1 MKRSKITLI
10 VLFFLSALVTLAAAR
25 QSDQRFQASKSSDI
39 FHSILREL
47 NMLYV
52 DTVDLEAAV
61 NKGID
66 AMLSSLDPYTEF
78 YSEQEETDLKMM
90 TTGKYAGIGAI
101 IRQYPEKN
109 LIAIEEPYEG
119 MPAAKYGLKA
129 GDLILRV
136 DGEDMRGK
144 TNAEVSDR
152 LRGEPDTKLVITVN
166 RPGVSDSLD
175 IEVVRSVIALPAVP
189 YYGMVENRYGYI
201 MLESFTD
208 GCSKDVR
215 RAIEDLLSQGAEGL
229 ILDLRGNGGG
239 LLTEAVEMVGLFV
252 PKGTKVVETKGRAP
266 QSARTYSTNRA
277 PVLPELPLVVM
288 VDEQSASASE
298 IVSGALQD
306 LDRAVIV
313 GNRTFGKGLVQSTRP
328 LPYNGTLKL
337 TTSKYYIPSG
347 RCIQKIDYAA
357 RRNGTDDKQTADTLQ
372 TKFYTAAGRTVKSD
386 GGIYPDTVCVLD
398 TMPDILYR
406 ISTDVVLFDFINN
419 YCLKNPTIGKME
431 DFVVSDS
438 LFDEFVDF
446 IRHSNFKFESN
457 SSKALEMLKDMAEL
471 EGLADKATAEFE
483 SLAEKLQYDM
493 DKDLEVFRKDLKR
506 LMAIEITTRYYY
518 QRGGLYHSLK
528 DDKCLDLAIGIL
540 DNPEAYKNILQVLK
554 D

>member
-1 MKRSKITLI
+1 MKRNKISLI
-10 VLFFLSALVTLAAAR
+10 AVFLLSALLTLTAAR

-39 FHSILREL
+39 FHSIIREL

-66 AMLSSLDPYTEF
+66 AMLSSLDPYTEY
-78 YSEQEETDLKMM
+78 YSEQEENDLKMM

-129 GDLILRV
+129 GDLILRI

-144 TNAEVSDR
+144 TNAEVSDK
-152 LRGEPDTKLVITVN
+152 LRGEPDTKLVVTVQ

-175 IEVVRSVIALPAVP
+175 VEVVRNVIALPSVP
-189 YYGMVENRYGYI
+189 YYGMLDEGYGYI
-201 MLESFTD
+201 VLESFTE

-215 RAIEDLLSQGAEGL
+215 NAIEELLSQDVKGL
-229 ILDLRGNGGG
+229 VLDLRGNGGG
-239 LLTEAVEMVGLFV
+239 LLGEAVEIVGLFV

-266 QSARTYSTNRA
+266 QSSRTYSTQRA
-277 PVLPELPLVVM
+277 PVVPELPLVVM
-288 VDEQSASASE
+288 VDESSASASE
-298 IVSGALQD
+298 IVAGALQD

-328 LPYNGTLKL
+328 LPYNSTLKL

-347 RCIQKIDYAA
+347 RCIQKVDYAA
-357 RRNGTDDKQTADTLQ
+357 RRSGDEKKQDADTVRAE
-372 TKFYTAAGRTVKSD
+372 FYTAAGRPVKTD
-386 GGIYPDTVCVLD
+386 GGIYPDTVCKLD
-398 TMPDILYR
+398 TMPDIMYR
-406 ISTDVVLFDFINN
+406 ITTDVVLFDFINN
-419 YCLKNPTIGKME
+419 YCIDNPVIAPME
-431 DFVVSDS
+431 EFVVTDS

-446 IRHSNFKFESN
+446 VHNSDFEFESN
-457 SSKALEMLKDMAEL
+457 SSKALEVLKDMAEL
-471 EGLADKATAEFE
+471 EGLADKATNEFAALE
-483 SLAEKLQYDM
+483 QKLQYDM
-493 DKDLEVFRKDLKR
+493 DKDLDIFRDDLKR
-506 LMAIEITTRYYY
+506 LLAVEIAIRYYY
-518 QRGGLYHSLK
+518 QRGAIYHSLK
-528 DDKCLDLAIGIL
+528 GDNCLELAIDVL
-540 DNPEAYKNILQVLK
+540 NNKQLYRDILQVVK

>member
-1 MKRSKITLI
+1 MKRSRVSFII
-10 VLFFLSALVTLAAAR
+10 VFLSSALITLAATR
-25 QSDQRFQASKSSDI
+25 NQDLRFQASKSSDI

-52 DTVDLEAAV
+52 DTVDLEEAV

-109 LIAIEEPYEG
+109 MIAIEEPYEG
-119 MPAAKYGLKA
+119 MPAARYGLKA
-129 GDLILRV
+129 GDLILRI

-144 TNAEVSDR
+144 TNSEVSDR
-152 LRGEPDTKLVITVN
+152 LRGEPDTKFVITIE
-166 RPGVSDSLD
+166 RPGVSDSLE
-175 IEVVRSVIALPAVP
+175 IEIVRSVIALPTVP
-189 YYGMVENRYGYI
+189 YYGMTAGKYGYI
-201 MLESFTD
+201 LLESFTD

-215 RAIEDLLSQGAEGL
+215 KAIEELLSQDVEGL

-239 LLTEAVEMVGLFV
+239 LLTEAIEIVGLFV

-266 QSARTYSTNRA
+266 QSSRTYSTGRA
-277 PVLPELPLVVM
+277 PIVPELPLVVM

-347 RCIQKIDYAA
+347 RCIQKVDYAA
-357 RRNGTDDKQTADTLQ
+357 RRKGTDSKQGADTISD
-372 TKFYTAAGRTVKSD
+372 KFYTLSGRPVKSD
-386 GGIYPDTVCVLD
+386 GGIYPDSVCKLD

-406 ISTDVVLFDFINN
+406 LTTDVVLFDFVNKFCIEN
-419 YCLKNPTIGKME
+419 KQIAPME
-431 DFVVSDS
+431 EFEVTDA
-438 LFDEFVDF
+438 LFDEFVDYV
-446 IRHSNFKFESN
+446 HNSDFKFESN
-457 SSKALEMLKDMAEL
+457 SSKALDLLKDMAKL
-471 EGLADKATAEFE
+471 EGLADKATDEFKALE
-483 SLAEKLQYDM
+483 EKLQYNM
-493 DKDLEVFRKDLKR
+493 DKDLEVFRKDIKR
-506 LMAIEITTRYYY
+506 LLAVEIATRYYY
-518 QRGGLYHSLK
+518 QRGGIYHGLK
-528 DDKCLDLAIGIL
+528 DDICLDLAVGIL
-540 DNPEAYKNILQVLK
+540 DNQEQYNNILKVVK

>member
-1 MKRSKITLI
+1 MKRSKISLI
-10 VLFFLSALVTLAAAR
+10 VVLLLSALVTLTAAK

-52 DTVDLEAAV
+52 DTVDLEKAV

-129 GDLILRV
+129 GDLILRI
-136 DGEDMRGK
+136 DGEDMHGK
-144 TNAEVSDR
+144 TNAEVSDK
-152 LRGEPDTKLVITVN
+152 LRGEPDTKLQITVR
-166 RPGVSDSLD
+166 RPGIADSIN
-175 IEVVRSVIALPAVP
+175 IEVVRSVIALPSVP
-189 YYGMVENRYGYI
+189 YYGMIDKYGYI
-201 MLESFTD
+201 LLESFTD
-208 GCSKDVR
+208 GCAKDVR
-215 RAIEDLLSQGAEGL
+215 RAIEELLSKDAKGL

-239 LLTEAVEMVGLFV
+239 LLTEAVEIVGLFV

-266 QSARTYSTNRA
+266 QSSRTYSTNRS

-328 LPYNGTLKL
+328 LPYNSTLKL

-347 RCIQKIDYAA
+347 RCIQKVDYAA
-357 RRNGTDDKQTADTLQ
+357 RRNGSDKKQDADTLQ
-372 TKFYTAAGRTVKSD
+372 TQFYTASGRPVKAD
-386 GGIYPDTVCVLD
+386 GGIYPDTVCKLD
-398 TMPDILYR
+398 TMPDIMYR
-406 ISTDVVLFDFINN
+406 ITTDVVLFDFINN
-419 YCLKNPTIGKME
+419 FCVQNPSIAPME
-431 DFVVSDS
+431 EFEVSDS

-446 IRHSNFKFESN
+446 IHHSDFKFESN
-457 SSKALEMLKDMAEL
+457 SSKALKMLEDMARL
-471 EGLADKATAEFE
+471 EGLADKATDEFS
-483 SLAEKLQYDM
+483 SLAQKLQYNLNQ
-493 DKDLEVFRKDLKR
+493 DLEVFRKELKH
-506 LMAIEITTRYYY
+506 LLAVEIATRYYY
-518 QRGGLYHSLK
+518 QRGGIYHSLQ
-528 DDKCLDLAIGIL
+528 DDKCLNLAITVLDAPTVYNGIL
-540 DNPEAYKNILQVLK
+540 QGIK

>member
-1 MKRSKITLI
+1 MKRSRVSFII
-10 VLFFLSALVTLAAAR
+10 VFLSSALITLAATR
-25 QSDQRFQASKSSDI
+25 NQDLRFQASKSSDI

-52 DTVDLEAAV
+52 DTVDLEEAV

-109 LIAIEEPYEG
+109 MIAIEEPYEG
-119 MPAAKYGLKA
+119 MPAARYGLKA
-129 GDLILRV
+129 GDLILRI

-144 TNAEVSDR
+144 TNSEVSDR
-152 LRGEPDTKLVITVN
+152 LRGEPDTKFVITIE
-166 RPGVSDSLD
+166 RPGVSDSLE
-175 IEVVRSVIALPAVP
+175 IEIVRSVIALPAVP
-189 YYGMVENRYGYI
+189 YYGMTAGKYGYI
-201 MLESFTD
+201 LLESFTD

-215 RAIEDLLSQGAEGL
+215 KAIEELLSQDAEGL

-239 LLTEAVEMVGLFV
+239 LLTEAIEIVGLFV

-266 QSARTYSTNRA
+266 QSSRTYSTGRA
-277 PVLPELPLVVM
+277 PIVPELPLVVM

-347 RCIQKIDYAA
+347 RCIQKVDYAA
-357 RRNGTDDKQTADTLQ
+357 RRKGTDSKQGADTISD
-372 TKFYTAAGRTVKSD
+372 KFYTLSGRPVKSD
-386 GGIYPDTVCVLD
+386 GGIYPDSVCKLD

-406 ISTDVVLFDFINN
+406 LTTDVVLFDFVNKFCIEN
-419 YCLKNPTIGKME
+419 KQIAPME
-431 DFVVSDS
+431 EFEVTDA
-438 LFDEFVDF
+438 LFDEFVDYV
-446 IRHSNFKFESN
+446 HNSDFKFESN
-457 SSKALEMLKDMAEL
+457 SSKALDLLKDMAKL
-471 EGLADKATAEFE
+471 EGLADKATDEFKALE
-483 SLAEKLQYDM
+483 EKLQYNI
-493 DKDLEVFRKDLKR
+493 DKDLEVFRKDIKR
-506 LMAIEITTRYYY
+506 LLAVEIATRYYY
-518 QRGGLYHSLK
+518 QRGGIYHGLK
-528 DDKCLDLAIGIL
+528 DDICLDLAVGIL
-540 DNPEAYKNILQVLK
+540 NNQEQYNNILKVVK

>member
-1 MKRSKITLI
+1 MKRSRITVII
-10 VLFFLSALVTLAAAR
+10 VFLLSALITWAATK
-25 QSDQRFQASKSSDI
+25 QQDLRFQASKSSDI
-39 FHSILREL
+39 FHSILRDL
-47 NMLYV
+47 SMLYV
-52 DTVDLEAAV
+52 DTINLEDAV

-119 MPAAKYGLKA
+119 MPAARYGLKA
-129 GDLILRV
+129 GDLILRI

-144 TNAEVSDR
+144 TNAEVSDK
-152 LRGEPDTKLVITVN
+152 LRGEPDTKLVVTVS

-175 IEVVRSVIALPAVP
+175 VELVRSVIALPAVP
-189 YYGMVENRYGYI
+189 YFGMTAGKYGYI
-201 MLESFTD
+201 ILESFTD

-215 RAIEDLLSQGAEGL
+215 KAIEELLSQGAEGL

-239 LLTEAVEMVGLFV
+239 LMTEAIDIVGLFV

-266 QSARTYSTNRA
+266 QSSRTYSTGRA
-277 PVLPELPLVVM
+277 PVVPELPLVVM

-347 RCIQKIDYAA
+347 RCIQKVDYAA
-357 RRNGTDDKQTADTLQ
+357 RRNGTDSKQGADTISD
-372 TKFYTAAGRTVKSD
+372 KFYTASRRPVKAD
-386 GGIYPDTVCVLD
+386 GGIYPDSVCKLD

-406 ISTDVVLFDFINN
+406 LTTDVVLFDFVNK
-419 YCLKNPTIGKME
+419 YCIENKQIAPME
-431 DFVVSDS
+431 EFEVTDA
-438 LFDEFVDF
+438 LFDEFVDYV
-446 IRHSNFKFESN
+446 HKSDFKFESN
-457 SSKALEMLKDMAEL
+457 SSKALDLLKDMAKL
-471 EGLADKATAEFE
+471 EGLADKAADEFKALE
-483 SLAEKLQYDM
+483 QKLQYDM
-493 DKDLEVFRKDLKR
+493 NKDLEVFREDLKR
-506 LMAIEITTRYYY
+506 LLAVEIATRYYY
-518 QRGGLYHSLK
+518 QRGGIYHSLK
-528 DDKCLDLAIGIL
+528 DDNCLSIATYML
-540 DNPEAYKNILQVLK
+540 DNQDVYNKILKVVK

>member
-1 MKRSKITLI
+1 
-10 VLFFLSALVTLAAAR
+10 
-25 QSDQRFQASKSSDI
+25 
-39 FHSILREL
+39 
-47 NMLYV
+47 MLYV
-52 DTVDLEAAV
+52 DTVDLEEAV

-109 LIAIEEPYEG
+109 MIAIEEPYEG
-119 MPAAKYGLKA
+119 MPAARYGLKA
-129 GDLILRV
+129 GDLILRI

-144 TNAEVSDR
+144 TNSEVSDR
-152 LRGEPDTKLVITVN
+152 LRGEPDTKFVITIE
-166 RPGVSDSLD
+166 RPGVSDSLE
-175 IEVVRSVIALPAVP
+175 IEIVRSVIALPAVP
-189 YYGMVENRYGYI
+189 YYGMTAGKYGYI
-201 MLESFTD
+201 LLESFTD

-215 RAIEDLLSQGAEGL
+215 KAIEELLSQDAEGL

-239 LLTEAVEMVGLFV
+239 LLTEAIEIVGLFV

-266 QSARTYSTNRA
+266 QSSRTYSTGRA
-277 PVLPELPLVVM
+277 PIVPELPLVVM

-347 RCIQKIDYAA
+347 RCIQKVDYAA
-357 RRNGTDDKQTADTLQ
+357 RRKGTDSKQGADTISD
-372 TKFYTAAGRTVKSD
+372 KFYTLSGRPVKSD
-386 GGIYPDTVCVLD
+386 GGIYPDSVCKLD

-406 ISTDVVLFDFINN
+406 LTTDVVLFDFVNKFCIEN
-419 YCLKNPTIGKME
+419 KQIAPME
-431 DFVVSDS
+431 EFEVTDA
-438 LFDEFVDF
+438 LFDEFVDYV
-446 IRHSNFKFESN
+446 HNSDFKFESN
-457 SSKALEMLKDMAEL
+457 SSKALDLLKDMAKL
-471 EGLADKATAEFE
+471 EGLADKATDEFKALE
-483 SLAEKLQYDM
+483 EKLQYNI
-493 DKDLEVFRKDLKR
+493 DKDLEVFRKDIKR
-506 LMAIEITTRYYY
+506 LLAVEIATRYYY
-518 QRGGLYHSLK
+518 QRGGIYHGLK
-528 DDKCLDLAIGIL
+528 DDICLDLAVGIL
-540 DNPEAYKNILQVLK
+540 NNQEQYNNILKVVK

>member
-215 RAIEDLLSQGAEGL
+215 KAIEDLRSQGAEGL

-239 LLTEAVEMVGLFV
+239 LLTEAVEIVGLFV

-266 QSARTYSTNRA
+266 QSARTYSTNRT
-277 PVLPELPLVVM
+277 PILPELPLVVM

-328 LPYNGTLKL
+328 LPYNSTLKL

-347 RCIQKIDYAA
+347 RCIQKVDYAA
-357 RRNGTDDKQTADTLQ
+357 RRNGTNSKQTADSLQ
-372 TKFYTAAGRTVKSD
+372 TKFYTAAGRAVKSD

-419 YCLKNPTIGKME
+419 YCLKNPAIGKME
-431 DFVVSDS
+431 DFEVSDS

-493 DKDLEVFRKDLKR
+493 DKDLEVFREDIKR

-528 DDKCLDLAIGIL
+528 EDKCLDLAIGIL
-540 DNPEAYKNILQVLK
+540 DNPDAYRDILQVLK

>member
-1 MKRSKITLI
+1 MKRSRITVI
-10 VLFFLSALVTLAAAR
+10 VVFLLSALITWAATK
-25 QSDQRFQASKSSDI
+25 QQDLRFQASKSSDI
-39 FHSILREL
+39 FHSILRDL
-47 NMLYV
+47 SMLYV
-52 DTVDLEAAV
+52 DTINLEDAV

-101 IRQYPEKN
+101 IRQYPENN

-119 MPAAKYGLKA
+119 MPAARYGLKA
-129 GDLILRV
+129 GDLILRI

-144 TNAEVSDR
+144 TNAEVSDK
-152 LRGEPDTKLVITVN
+152 LRGEPDTKLVVTVS

-175 IEVVRSVIALPAVP
+175 VELVRSVIALPAVP
-189 YYGMVENRYGYI
+189 YFGMTAGKYGYI
-201 MLESFTD
+201 ILESFTD

-215 RAIEDLLSQGAEGL
+215 KAIEELLSQGAEGL

-239 LLTEAVEMVGLFV
+239 LMTEAIDIVGLFV

-266 QSARTYSTNRA
+266 QSSRTYSTGRA
-277 PVLPELPLVVM
+277 PVVPELPLVVM

-347 RCIQKIDYAA
+347 RCIQKVDYAA
-357 RRNGTDDKQTADTLQ
+357 RRNGTDGKQGADTISD
-372 TKFYTAAGRTVKSD
+372 KFYTASGRPVKAD
-386 GGIYPDTVCVLD
+386 GGIYPDSVCKLD

-406 ISTDVVLFDFINN
+406 LTTDVVLFDFVNKFCIEN
-419 YCLKNPTIGKME
+419 KQIAPME
-431 DFVVSDS
+431 EFEVTDA
-438 LFDEFVDF
+438 LFDEFVDYV
-446 IRHSNFKFESN
+446 HKSDFKFESN
-457 SSKALEMLKDMAEL
+457 SSKALDLLKDMAKL
-471 EGLADKATAEFE
+471 EGLADKAADEFKALE
-483 SLAEKLQYDM
+483 QKLQYDM
-493 DKDLEVFRKDLKR
+493 NKDLEVFRDDLKR
-506 LMAIEITTRYYY
+506 LLAVEIATRYYY
-518 QRGGLYHSLK
+518 QRGGIYHSLK
-528 DDKCLDLAIGIL
+528 DDNCLSIATYML
-540 DNPEAYKNILQVLK
+540 DNQDVYNKILKVVK